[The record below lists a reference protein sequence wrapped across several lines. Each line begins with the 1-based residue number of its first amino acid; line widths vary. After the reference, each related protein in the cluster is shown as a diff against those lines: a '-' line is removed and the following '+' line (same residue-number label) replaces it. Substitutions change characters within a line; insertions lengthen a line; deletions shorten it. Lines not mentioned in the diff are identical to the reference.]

1 MVVEIVLDGFR
12 GLSYVYFGAFVT
24 YDGIN
29 EVGARAGEFV
39 CELEGLFCDSVVRE
53 EFRTGSTEGTMAWF
67 YSVVFST
74 YLYGDIG
81 GGAFPTVFAETRWF
95 ERVFSLSFQLNFN
108 RRAMVAMLSS

>member
-1 MVVEIVLDGFR
+1 M
-12 GLSYVYFGAFVT
+12 
-24 YDGIN
+24 
-29 EVGARAGEFV
+29 
-39 CELEGLFCDSVVRE
+39 CELEGLFCDSVVGE

-81 GGAFPTVFAETRWF
+81 GGAFLSVFTETRWF

-108 RRAMVAMLSS
+108 KFTSNGCYAVLLRGKTDGFQCTSTLNFLC